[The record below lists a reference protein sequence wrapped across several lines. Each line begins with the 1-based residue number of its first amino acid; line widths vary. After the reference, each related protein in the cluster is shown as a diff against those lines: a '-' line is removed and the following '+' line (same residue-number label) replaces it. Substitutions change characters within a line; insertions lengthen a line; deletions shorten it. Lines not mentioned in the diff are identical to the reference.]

1 MQVSVQKLSAVLLE
15 LSVQVEAERVRQE
28 VDKAYNMVARTARV
42 RGFRPGKAP
51 RSVLTHMYGPRI
63 TRDVAQRLVDET
75 YARAVSDHKVQ
86 AVSQPAI
93 ESRELQENEP
103 FSYKARVEILPEI
116 AQVTFEGFK
125 VKKPK
130 AEVTD
135 ALVDAEMLKLRRQVA
150 TLEPIK
156 GDRGAAKGDIAVVD
170 FDVEVAGKAVSDA
183 NARDLQVEL
192 GQGNL
197 LPGIEDAL
205 IGKKG
210 GEKAEVSVDMPAS
223 HPHAGLRGKKATIKI
238 TLKDIKERII
248 PELDDELAKDLGNY
262 ASLDELKK
270 AITEQLTAQ
279 LKEQS
284 ETKVAEQLVEALV
297 AANSV
302 EVPPSLVER
311 QAQMTEQELLMQ
323 ARRTGQAGGIPPE
336 LRNSIIRDSEVK
348 VRAGLLMAA
357 IAKQEQ
363 IKIGDAEV
371 EQGITELA
379 AQTGKNVNKLR
390 AEYRDPKKKEMLVGM
405 ILENKVLDI
414 IEAKAN
420 IEEG

>member
-1 MQVSVQKLSAVLLE
+1 MQVSVQKLSPVLLE
-15 LSVQVEAERVRQE
+15 LSVQVDAARVSEE
-28 VDKAYNMVARTARV
+28 VDKAYNMVARTAKV

-51 RSVLTHMYGPRI
+51 RSVLVQMYGPRI
-63 TRDVAQRLVDET
+63 SRDVAQRLVDET
-75 YARAVSDHKVQ
+75 YSKAVSQHNVQ

-93 ESRELQENEP
+93 ESREIQQNQP
-103 FSYKARVEILPEI
+103 FSYKARVEVLPEI
-116 AQVTFEGFK
+116 TAVTFDGFK

-135 ALVDAEMLKLRRQVA
+135 ALVDAELLKLRRQVA

-156 GDRGAAKGDIAVVD
+156 GERGARKGDIAIVD
-170 FDVEVAGKAVSDA
+170 FDVEVAGKPVADA

-197 LPGIEDAL
+197 LPGIEDGL
-205 IGKKG
+205 IGKKN
-210 GEKAEVSVDMPAS
+210 GETAETTVDMPAS
-223 HPHAGLRGKKATIKI
+223 HPHPGLRGKKATIKI
-238 TLKDIKERII
+238 VLKDIKERVI
-248 PELDDELAKDLGNY
+248 PELDDELAKDLGDF
-262 ASLDELKK
+262 ASLEELKK
-270 AITEQLTAQ
+270 NVTEQLAAQ
-279 LKEQS
+279 LKEQA

-297 AANSV
+297 AANTV
-302 EVPPSLVER
+302 DVPPSLVER

-323 ARRTGQAGGIPPE
+323 ARRTGQPGNIPQE

-363 IKIGDAEV
+363 IKIGDAEI
-371 EQGITELA
+371 EKGIEELA
-379 AQTGKNVNKLR
+379 AQSGKNVAKVR
-390 AEYRDPKKKEMLVGM
+390 AEYRDAKKREMLVGM

-420 IEEG
+420 IEEA

>member
-1 MQVSVQKLSAVLLE
+1 VLLE
-15 LSVQVEAERVRQE
+15 LSVQVEADRVREE
-28 VDKAYNMVARTARV
+28 VDKAYNMVARTAKV

-51 RSVLTHMYGPRI
+51 RSVLVQMYGPRI
-63 TRDVAQRLVDET
+63 SRDVAQRLVDET
-75 YARAVSDHKVQ
+75 YSKAVSEHKVQ

-93 ESRELQENEP
+93 ESREIKDNQP
-103 FSYKARVEILPEI
+103 FSYKARVEVLPEI
-116 AQVTFEGFK
+116 GEVKFDGFK
-125 VKKPK
+125 VTKPK
-130 AEVTD
+130 SEVTD
-135 ALVDAEMLKLRRQVA
+135 ALVDAELLKLRRQVA

-156 GDRGAAKGDIAVVD
+156 GERGARKGDIAIVD
-170 FDVEVAGKAVSDA
+170 FDVEVAGKPVADA

-197 LPGIEDAL
+197 LPGIEDGL
-205 IGKKG
+205 IGKKN
-210 GEKAEVSVDMPAS
+210 GEKAEVTMEMPTS
-223 HPHAGLRGKKATIKI
+223 HPHPGLRGKKATIKI
-238 TLKDIKERII
+238 VLKDIKERVI

-270 AITEQLTAQ
+270 AVTDQLAAQ
-279 LKEQS
+279 LKEQA

-297 AANSV
+297 AANTV
-302 EVPPSLVER
+302 DVPPSLVER

-323 ARRTGQAGGIPPE
+323 ARRTGQAGGIPQE

-363 IKIGDAEV
+363 IKIGDTEI
-371 EQGITELA
+371 EKGIEELA
-379 AQTGKNVNKLR
+379 AQTGKNVAKLR
-390 AEYRDPKKKEMLVGM
+390 AEYRDAKKREMLVGM

>member
-1 MQVSVQKLSAVLLE
+1 MQVSVQKLSPVLLE
-15 LSVQVEAERVRQE
+15 LSVQVDADRVREE
-28 VDKAYNMVARTARV
+28 VDKAYNMVARTAKV

-51 RSVLTHMYGPRI
+51 RSVLVQMYGPRI
-63 TRDVAQRLVDET
+63 SRDVAQRLVDET
-75 YARAVSDHKVQ
+75 YSKAVSQHNVQ

-93 ESRELQENEP
+93 ESREIQQNQP
-103 FSYKARVEILPEI
+103 FSYKARVEVLPEI
-116 AQVTFEGFK
+116 STVTFDGFK

-135 ALVDAEMLKLRRQVA
+135 ALLDAELLKLRRQVA

-156 GDRGAAKGDIAVVD
+156 GERGARKGDIAIVD
-170 FDVEVAGKAVSDA
+170 FDVEVAGKPVADA

-197 LPGIEDAL
+197 LPGIEDGL
-205 IGKKG
+205 IGKKN
-210 GEKAEVSVDMPAS
+210 GETTETTVDMPAS
-223 HPHAGLRGKKATIKI
+223 HPHPGLRGKKATIKI
-238 TLKDIKERII
+238 VLKDIKERVI
-248 PELDDELAKDLGNY
+248 PELDDELAKDLGDF
-262 ASLDELKK
+262 ASLEELKK
-270 AITEQLTAQ
+270 NVTEQLAAQ
-279 LKEQS
+279 LKEQA

-297 AANSV
+297 AANTV
-302 EVPPSLVER
+302 DVPPSLVER

-323 ARRTGQAGGIPPE
+323 ARRTGQPGNIPQE

-363 IKIGDAEV
+363 IKIGDAEI
-371 EQGITELA
+371 EKGIEELA
-379 AQTGKNVNKLR
+379 AQTGKNVAKVR
-390 AEYRDPKKKEMLVGM
+390 AEYRDAKKREMLVGM

-420 IEEG
+420 IEEV

>member
-1 MQVSVQKLSAVLLE
+1 MQVSVQKLSPVLLE
-15 LSVQVEAERVRQE
+15 LSVQVDADRVREE
-28 VDKAYNMVARTARV
+28 VDKAYNMVARTAKV

-75 YARAVSDHKVQ
+75 YSKAVSQHNVQ

-93 ESRELQENEP
+93 ESRQLEENQP
-103 FSYKARVEILPEI
+103 FSYKARVEVLPEI
-116 AQVTFEGFK
+116 SQVTFDGFK

-130 AEVTD
+130 ADVTD
-135 ALVDAEMLKLRRQVA
+135 ALVDAELLKLRRQVA

-156 GDRGAAKGDIAVVD
+156 GDRGARKGDIAIVD
-170 FDVEVAGKAVSDA
+170 FDVEVGGKPVADA

-197 LPGIEDAL
+197 LPGIEDGL
-205 IGKKG
+205 IGKKN
-210 GEKAEVSVDMPAS
+210 GEKVETTVDMPAT
-223 HPHAGLRGKKATIKI
+223 HPHPGLRGKKATIKI
-238 TLKDIKERII
+238 ALKDIKERVI
-248 PELDDELAKDLGNY
+248 PELDDELAKDFGDY
-262 ASLDELKK
+262 ASLADLKK
-270 AITEQLTAQ
+270 AVTEQLAAQ
-279 LKEQS
+279 LKEQA

-297 AANSV
+297 AANTV
-302 EVPPSLVER
+302 DVPPSLVER

-323 ARRTGQAGGIPPE
+323 ARRTGQPGNIPQE

-363 IKIGDAEV
+363 IKIGDAEI
-371 EQGITELA
+371 EKGIEELA
-379 AQTGKNVNKLR
+379 AQTGKNVAKVR
-390 AEYRDPKKKEMLVGM
+390 AEYRDAKKREMLVGM